1 MRWVKSATHRFR
13 SLFRKNVVESELDQ
27 ELRFHLER
35 QIAENVAAGMTPEE
49 AQRAAIREFGG
60 VEQVKEECRDERKV
74 NRLETF
80 GADLRYGLRALR
92 KSPGFAAVSVLTLAL
107 GIGANTAVFSMVNSL
122 LLHPYKFHDL
132 DTLVR
137 VWEDRGIDEG
147 YDARRIAPAD
157 AEDLRGGTQVFESM
171 TTFGWRNF
179 NLSKE
184 GNIQPV
190 LACRVSAN
198 FFDLLGAA
206 PAAGRLFTPS
216 EEQAGLDQVAVVSH
230 GMWQRRL
237 WGGPRGVVKK
247 MQLNRRRYTSI
258 RDN

>member
-1 MRWVKSATHRFR
+1 
-13 SLFRKNVVESELDQ
+13 
-27 ELRFHLER
+27 
-35 QIAENVAAGMTPEE
+35 
-49 AQRAAIREFGG
+49 
-60 VEQVKEECRDERKV
+60 
-74 NRLETF
+74 
-80 GADLRYGLRALR
+80 
-92 KSPGFAAVSVLTLAL
+92 
-107 GIGANTAVFSMVNSL
+107 MVNSL

-198 FFDLLGAA
+198 FFDVLGAA

-230 GMWQRRL
+230 GMWPRRFGRDPPAIGKTRQL
-237 WGGPRGVVKK
+237 KARGCTVVGIKPPGRAVPPHARVSEP
-247 MQLNRRRYTSI
+247 LTL
-258 RDN
+258 